1 MRDDNFESILA
12 PISFGKN
19 VIRSV
24 KKYLTFLLTSHITLH
39 LVSLL
44 STATIYQPP
53 LNAMQLLW
61 INVFLD
67 ISAVVAIASGDPV
80 DSLLETDPYSI
91 KDRLL
96 TQEMWREV
104 LLLSLY

>member
-1 MRDDNFESILA
+1 
-12 PISFGKN
+12 
-19 VIRSV
+19 
-24 KKYLTFLLTSHITLH
+24 
-39 LVSLL
+39 
-44 STATIYQPP
+44 
-53 LNAMQLLW
+53 MQLLW